1 MYIRDDPKLTWIHL
15 PATNMV
21 WMNDLLKRIMWD
33 ESQKA
38 QESEEKEKKENEFN
52 EMTSFFRDSWL
63 QVPDRKSPSRSMKP
77 QCVSHGANKYKA
89 IYMPYLTFSRKLR
102 ASMARDDKVA
112 EDLIKAKERH
122 WDLLRTYENKVIH
135 GSPTLDE
142 SYYHFAD
149 DPRSQDDRR
158 DRNKTQVVTK
168 ILEPYEKD
176 FPFWTL
182 LRVNQLWVWV
192 ISDKLLITA
201 TTHPV
206 DSVEGSLLSDI
217 FGYLGKKTEAGES
230 RAQPSTAVDL
240 SKMLIDHCI
249 DFYEREQVQTNQV
262 NQSTRQIY
270 FHAINEI
277 AIQEANLYAK
287 FSLEKRR
294 DDRSNVMSVE
304 NVTKAIS
311 EAAGLSCDIK
321 DILDELNILK
331 TIATHQH
338 TVQTQL
344 SNVLTN
350 SDISKAA
357 TLPDLEY
364 SAARIID
371 DIEAMDRAADRI
383 HSAVDTILALE
394 QNESANK
401 LATIANDQ
409 NIESVKQG
417 QTLMTFTIITTIF
430 LPLSFL
436 SSMFALDYDAS
447 QKTPGKVYGII
458 VGVAVG
464 VFLLIVV
471 FGLKFHQST
480 KLGRDILTWLGAAQ
494 LVQGTYG
501 VSGSTAS
508 KSDSYLQKDQFES
521 VDENSQ
527 MGRIYNGSLLTRVRR
542 GARKPAAVLPR

>member
-1 MYIRDDPKLTWIHL
+1 
-15 PATNMV
+15 
-21 WMNDLLKRIMWD
+21 MWD

-63 QVPDRKSPSRSMKP
+63 QVPDRKSLSRSMKP

-102 ASMARDDKVA
+102 ANMARDDKVA
-112 EDLIKAKERH
+112 EDLIKARERH

-168 ILEPYEKD
+168 IIEPYEKD

-294 DDRSNVMSVE
+294 DGRSNVMSVE

-331 TIATHQH
+331 TIAAHQH

-357 TLPDLEY
+357 TLLDHEY

-394 QNESANK
+394 QNETANK
-401 LATIANDQ
+401 LATIANNQAGIANDQ
-409 NIESVKQG
+409 TVESVKQG
-417 QTLMTFTIITTIF
+417 RTLMTFTIITTIF

-436 SSMFALDYDAS
+436 SSMFALDYEAS
-447 QKTPGKVYGII
+447 HKTPGKVYGII

-464 VFLLIVV
+464 VFLLIVI

-480 KLGRDILTWLGAAQ
+480 KLGRDILDWFGAAT
-494 LVQGTYG
+494 LVKGAYD
-501 VSGSTAS
+501 VSGSSAS
-508 KSDSYLQKDQFES
+508 GSKSYLQKDQSEAANES
-521 VDENSQ
+521 SRT
-527 MGRIYNGSLLTRVRR
+527 GRVYNGSLLTRVRR
-542 GARKPAAVLPR
+542 GVRKPAAELPR